1 MVTTSSNV
9 VWWLRRLVATSRK
22 NATEVGHRF
31 AVFIDGARTF
41 RHRKCKPAAHI
52 RRALIPI
59 SGEHSL
65 MSQLLTDPDHW
76 RLRAQEARRSAQQL
90 EDPEAKAAK
99 LGMADKYD
107 RLAARAAEWTRK
119 TEDIPQFLKSGPTM
133 PP

>member
-1 MVTTSSNV
+1 
-9 VWWLRRLVATSRK
+9 
-22 NATEVGHRF
+22 
-31 AVFIDGARTF
+31 
-41 RHRKCKPAAHI
+41 
-52 RRALIPI
+52 
-59 SGEHSL
+59 

-119 TEDIPQFLKSGPTM
+119 TEDIPQFLKSGPTCPRLNM
-133 PP
+133 PRRFMGRRFPRSAVLFGRASHLCSFSPTAPHMDENNCHVDWTCGPTSSNPKLNLII

>member
-1 MVTTSSNV
+1 MVTTSSKL

-31 AVFIDGARTF
+31 AVFLSTERARFATESASL
-41 RHRKCKPAAHI
+41 P
-52 RRALIPI
+52 PI

-119 TEDIPQFLKSGPTM
+119 TEDIPQFLKSGPTIS
-133 PP
+133 P